1 MYYKKTMRT
10 LSSIRQYRPKIEEI
24 SARHG
29 IDRLRVFGSLARGDN
44 EEDSDVDFLVKL
56 HEKRDLLD
64 LIAFSHEVGDVLHC
78 KVDVVSEDGVSPYLR
93 EHIFKEAVFL

>member
-1 MYYKKTMRT
+1 MKT

-29 IDRLRVFGSLARGDN
+29 IDRFRVFGSVVSGGST
-44 EEDSDVDFLVKL
+44 EDSDVDFLVKL
-56 HEKRDLLD
+56 QEKRDLLD
-64 LIAFSHEVGDVLHC
+64 LIAFSHEVGAVLHC